1 MKLLPLLPLLWLGLC
16 APLAAHADELSHTI
30 EVVKPSVVGIGSFVK
45 TRSPALSF
53 VGSGFVIGDGLT
65 VITAAHVV
73 NDLLQTGQG
82 DTLGILLRQ
91 GDGAQFRSAT
101 VSMIDREHDLA
112 RLQVRGTPIPA
123 LQLGDSTKVQEGK
136 SLAFMGFPLGMVL
149 GLRHVTHR
157 ATVSAITPVVM
168 PALSSRQL
176 DVKQLSQ
183 LAKPTYAVFQL
194 DGTAYPGSSGSPLFD
209 PDNGKVIGIVNMV
222 FVKGVK
228 ETAIT
233 APSGITYA
241 IPAQFIGEMGR

>member
-16 APLAAHADELSHTI
+16 APPAAHADELSHTI

-65 VITAAHVV
+65 IITAAHVV

>member
-16 APLAAHADELSHTI
+16 APSAAHADELSNTI